1 MSTLSVLEEY
11 PDFASTSRRAKEL
24 AVHFSQRTGIKR
36 SPEEWTVL
44 VSQDDLS
51 ALAPVEDVQADYQDD
66 SDPYD
71 DDYQK
76 EVIQPLID
84 EIQGD
89 QDAWA
94 RSEEDGWFYSLAN

>member
-1 MSTLSVLEEY
+1 MSALSVLEEH
-11 PDFASTSRRAKEL
+11 PDFASASRRAKEL
-24 AVHFSQRTGIKR
+24 AVRFSQRTGIER
-36 SPEEWTVL
+36 IPEGWAVL
-44 VSQDDLS
+44 VSQDVLS
-51 ALAPVEDVQADYQDD
+51 AHAPVEDVQADYEDD

-76 EVIQPLID
+76 EVIQPLIE

-94 RSEEDGWFYSLAN
+94 RSEEDGWFYED

>member
-1 MSTLSVLEEY
+1 MSALSVLEEY
-11 PDFASTSRRAKEL
+11 PDFASASHRAKEL
-24 AVHFSQRTGIKR
+24 AIRYSQRTGIEQ
-36 SPEEWTVL
+36 SPEGWAVL
-44 VSQDDLS
+44 VSQDVLS
-51 ALAPVEDVQADYQDD
+51 ALAPIEEVQADYEDY

-76 EVIQPLID
+76 EVIQPLIE

-94 RSEEDGWFYSLAN
+94 RSEEDGWFYED